1 MEILIQERNM
11 SSKDVIA
18 GRIGKNLKTFRHE
31 LGLSQKSLASASG
44 LSPTLISRIE
54 SGLVMPSIA
63 TLQEIADSLKVD
75 IGYFFKGEESR
86 AYVITRKGS
95 RKISYAKRGSKGK
108 VTYGLELLAEG
119 MENPFM
125 EPCIVTEFAMPQ
137 DEFQLAKHDG
147 QEFVYVLE
155 GKLELTLGEKRF
167 VLNEGDA
174 AYFIGE
180 IPHGGRSLGKRT
192 ARTLNVHLI
201 PGSRIGTFHLR
212 G

>member
-1 MEILIQERNM
+1 M
-11 SSKDVIA
+11 SNRDALA
-18 GRIGKNLKTFRHE
+18 GRIGKNLKVLRQG
-31 LGLSQKSLASASG
+31 LALSQKSLAAASG

-63 TLQEIADSLKVD
+63 TLQEIADSLKAD
-75 IGYFFKGEESR
+75 IAYFFKGEEAR
-86 AYVITRKGS
+86 GYVITRKGI
-95 RKISYAKRGSKGK
+95 RKMSYGKRGSKGK
-108 VTYGLELLAEG
+108 VTYGMELLAEG

-125 EPCIVTEFAMPQ
+125 EPCIVTEYARPG

-155 GKLELTLGEKRF
+155 GKLELTLGEQKF
-167 VLNEGDA
+167 VLNKGDA

-180 IPHGGRSLGKRT
+180 ILHGGRSLSKKS

>member
-1 MEILIQERNM
+1 M
-11 SSKDVIA
+11 SKKDALA
-18 GRIGKNLKTFRHE
+18 GQIGKNLKVLRQGM
-31 LGLSQKSLASASG
+31 GLSQKSLAAGSG

-63 TLQEIADSLKVD
+63 TLQEIAHSLKAD
-75 IGYFFKGEESR
+75 IAYFFKGEEAR
-86 AYVITRKGS
+86 EYVITRKGN
-95 RKISYAKRGSKGK
+95 RKVSHAKRGPKGK

-125 EPCIVTEFAMPQ
+125 EPCIVTEYAKPEDDFR
-137 DEFQLAKHDG
+137 LAKHDG
-147 QEFVYVLE
+147 QEFVYVLD

-167 VLNEGDA
+167 TLNEGDA
-174 AYFIGE
+174 AYFLGE

-201 PGSRIGTFHLR
+201 PGSRIGTFQHR

>member
-1 MEILIQERNM
+1 VSN
-11 SSKDVIA
+11 KDA
-18 GRIGKNLKTFRHE
+18 LAARIGKNLKILRQG
-31 LGLSQKSLASASG
+31 LALSQKSLAAASG

-63 TLQEIADSLKVD
+63 TLQEIADSLKAD
-75 IGYFFKGEESR
+75 IAYFFKGEE
-86 AYVITRKGS
+86 AGGYVITRKGS
-95 RKISYAKRGSKGK
+95 RKTSYGKRGSKGK

-125 EPCIVTEFAMPQ
+125 EPCIVTEYARPG

-147 QEFVYVLE
+147 QEFIYVLE
-155 GKLELTLGEKRF
+155 GKLELTLGEKKF
-167 VLNEGDA
+167 SLSEGDA
-174 AYFIGE
+174 AYFLGE

-201 PGSRIGTFHLR
+201 PGSRIGTFKPR
-212 G
+212 A

>member
-1 MEILIQERNM
+1 M

-44 LSPTLISRIE
+44 LSPTLISRME

-86 AYVITRKGS
+86 EYLITRKGS

-108 VTYGLELLAEG
+108 LTYGLELLAEG

-125 EPCIVTEFAMPQ
+125 EPCIVTEFAGPQ

-180 IPHGGRSLGKRT
+180 IPHGGRSLSKKS

>member
-1 MEILIQERNM
+1 MESLRQERNM

-44 LSPTLISRIE
+44 LSPTLISRME

-86 AYVITRKGS
+86 EYVITRKGS

-125 EPCIVTEFAMPQ
+125 EPCIVTEFAGPQ

-180 IPHGGRSLGKRT
+180 IPHGGRSLSKKS

>member
-1 MEILIQERNM
+1 M
-11 SSKDVIA
+11 SSKGVIA
-18 GRIGKNLKTFRHE
+18 GRIGKHLKTFRHE

-86 AYVITRKGS
+86 EYLITRKGS

-125 EPCIVTEFAMPQ
+125 EPCIVTEFAGPR

-167 VLNEGDA
+167 ILNEGDA

-180 IPHGGRSLGKRT
+180 IPHGGRSVSKKS

>member
-1 MEILIQERNM
+1 MPN
-11 SSKDVIA
+11 KDA
-18 GRIGKNLKTFRHE
+18 LTGRIGKNLKALRQGM
-31 LGLSQKSLASASG
+31 GLSQKILASSSR

-75 IGYFFKGEESR
+75 IAYFFRGEGAR
-86 AYVITRKGS
+86 RYVITRRGS
-95 RKISYAKRGSKGK
+95 RKVSPAKRGPKGE

-125 EPCIVTEFAMPQ
+125 EPCIVTEYARPG

-147 QEFVYVLE
+147 QEFIYVLE
-155 GKLELTLGEKRF
+155 GKLELTLGEQKF
-167 VLNEGDA
+167 TLTEGDA
-174 AYFIGE
+174 AYFLGE
-180 IPHGGRSLGKRT
+180 IPHGGRSLGKRS

-201 PGSRIGTFHLR
+201 PGSRIGTFEPR
-212 G
+212 A

>member
-1 MEILIQERNM
+1 M

-18 GRIGKNLKTFRHE
+18 ARIGKNQKILRQA
-31 LGLSQKSLASASG
+31 LGLSQKSLAAASG

-54 SGLVMPSIA
+54 SGLVMPSIS
-63 TLQEIADSLKVD
+63 TLQGIADSLKTD
-75 IGYFFKGEESR
+75 ISHFFKKEEAR
-86 AYVITRKGS
+86 EYVITRKGG
-95 RKISYAKRGSKGK
+95 RKTSYAKRGPKGK
-108 VTYGLELLAEG
+108 ATYGLELLAEG

-125 EPCIVTEFAMPQ
+125 EPCIVTELAGDD

-155 GKLELTLGEKRF
+155 GKLELTLGEKKF

-180 IPHGGRSLGKRT
+180 IPHGGRSLGRKT

-201 PGSRIGTFHLR
+201 PGSRIGTFNSR

>member
-1 MEILIQERNM
+1 M
-11 SSKDVIA
+11 SNKNALA
-18 GRIGKNLKTFRHE
+18 GRIGKNLKALRQG
-31 LGLSQKSLASASG
+31 LGWNQKSLAAASG
-44 LSPTLISRIE
+44 LSSTLISRIE

-63 TLQEIADSLKVD
+63 TLQEIADSLKSD
-75 IGYFFKGEESR
+75 IAYFFKGEGAR
-86 AYVITRKGS
+86 GYVITRKGS
-95 RKISYAKRGSKGK
+95 RKVTYGKRGSKGK

-125 EPCIVTEFAMPQ
+125 EPCIVTEFAGPQ

-180 IPHGGRSLGKRT
+180 IPHGGRSVSKKS

>member
-1 MEILIQERNM
+1 M

-44 LSPTLISRIE
+44 LSPTLISRME

-86 AYVITRKGS
+86 EYMITRKGS

-125 EPCIVTEFAMPQ
+125 EPCIVTEFARPQ

>member
-1 MEILIQERNM
+1 M
-11 SSKDVIA
+11 SNKNALA
-18 GRIGKNLKTFRHE
+18 GRIGKNLKALRQG
-31 LGLSQKSLASASG
+31 LGWNQKSLAAASG
-44 LSPTLISRIE
+44 LSSTLISRIE

-63 TLQEIADSLKVD
+63 TLQEIADSLKSD
-75 IGYFFKGEESR
+75 IAYFFKGEGAR
-86 AYVITRKGS
+86 GYVITRKGS
-95 RKISYAKRGSKGK
+95 RKVSYGKRGSKGK

-125 EPCIVTEFAMPQ
+125 EPCIVTEFAGPQ

-180 IPHGGRSLGKRT
+180 IPHGGKSVSKKS